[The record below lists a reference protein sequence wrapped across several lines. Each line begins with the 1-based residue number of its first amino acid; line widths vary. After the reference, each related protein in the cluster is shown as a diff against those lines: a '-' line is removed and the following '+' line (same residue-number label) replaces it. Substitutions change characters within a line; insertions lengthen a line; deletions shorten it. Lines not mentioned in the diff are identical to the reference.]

1 MLRMMQI
8 LWPSFLM
15 AVVGVGL
22 LFSMLDPDELI
33 VFGHS
38 LAGERMAAYTCGFFI
53 LWALCASAAATSVWL
68 CCGAADE
75 GR

>member
-15 AVVGVGL
+15 AAVGVGL
-22 LFSMLDPDELI
+22 LFSMVDPDDLI

-38 LAGERMAAYTCGFFI
+38 LAGERMAAYTCGFF
-53 LWALCASAAATSVWL
+53 LVWALCATAAATSVWL
-68 CCGAADE
+68 CCSTPAD
-75 GR
+75 GH